1 MNSNLNRGELRKRE
15 SLINSPNAVQL
26 RTPQP
31 LFKADRPDNSY
42 KRHVEHIFTK
52 AAVHFAPRNGR
63 IPLFARAS
71 ERGRPASEWFSIKN
85 VSTGEAAE
93 ITINGEIG
101 EDWFGEG
108 TNAKDFKAAL
118 DLIPRDRKILVLID
132 SPGGNVWDGLAIAN
146 LLKERRANVTVKIY
160 GVALSIASVIAIAG
174 SKVILCKTSQ
184 YMAHDPWS
192 GLYVV
197 GTEEDIAE
205 EAERARNALKAAKR
219 SIIIAYKERTG
230 KSEEDIAALMKAETW
245 YVGQEAKDA
254 GFVDEISDEE
264 ALLNSFDLSNFKR
277 VPEAFRKLQNSAPK
291 NGGHPSIM
299 NRQQIIARLKKLG
312 VTVDDKSTDEQLIAQ
327 LDAAIEAAQKP
338 QPAPAPASAPAVP
351 GASAP
356 DAATTNRIAQ
366 LEANYAAERKTRIT
380 NAVNACVAER
390 RIVAA
395 QTAFWIEQAMKDEA
409 VLTNLQSLPQNL
421 PAEGITVECVSESI
435 HDIAAHAKR
444 LGGHVKNSMRDPSAL
459 GHFIAK
465 NRSKL
470 IEVWN
475 ANTIDAALKQDVLHE
490 TGMRAFGKIMNNLSA
505 FSTKFENVALRGTNI
520 VTVPFFDLQT
530 AASTDWNGTNGYVAG
545 NTAVGKKQVTV
556 SKRKYQALQFTSD
569 ELRRQPFLGL
579 EQNMVLNAE
588 KLAYDIQQDIFS
600 AITLTNY
607 GAAAFTGLVGTFDSS
622 DVADLQLVGT
632 TAQWPFV
639 GRSIFLNS
647 SYDNALKKDTSLKLF
662 FNSGTNDVLVDGKWK
677 QKLYGFDYYEAPNL
691 PANAQNLVGFIA
703 FQSALLIATAPIE
716 PAEEVIRDGTQY
728 SVMADANGGPA
739 LEMRKIGDSQKDTA
753 TWVVESNYGYN
764 VGNAEALKR
773 MVSA

>member
-1 MNSNLNRGELRKRE
+1 MNTTNLNRGELRKRE

-31 LFKADRPDNSY
+31 ISRVENPNARRVETRFSKAT
-42 KRHVEHIFTK
+42 I
-52 AAVHFAPRNGR
+52 HFAPRNGR

-71 ERGRPASEWFSIKN
+71 ERGRPASEWFAVKN
-85 VSTGEAAE
+85 VATSEAAE

-118 DLIPRDRKILVLID
+118 DLIPRDRKILVLLD

-219 SIIIAYKERTG
+219 SIIIAYKDRTG

-254 GFVDEISDEE
+254 GFVDEISDDE
-264 ALLNSFDLSNFKR
+264 AVLNSFDLSNFKR
-277 VPEAFRKLQNSAPK
+277 VPEAFRKLQNSAGQ
-291 NGGHPSIM
+291 NGGHSSIM
-299 NRQQIIARLKKLG
+299 NRQQIIARLKKMG
-312 VTVDDKSTDEQLIAQ
+312 ITVDEKSTDEQLVAQ
-327 LDAAIEAAQKP
+327 LDAAIEARTQTTTTP
-338 QPAPAPASAPAVP
+338 PPAVP

-366 LEANYAAERKTRIT
+366 LEANYAAERRTRIT

-390 RIVAA
+390 RIIASQAA
-395 QTAFWIEQAMKDEA
+395 SWIERAVKDEA
-409 VLTNLQSLPQNL
+409 VLNDLQALPQNI
-421 PAEGITVECVSESI
+421 PSDPINVECVSESI

-444 LGGHVKNSMRDPSAL
+444 LGGHVRNSERNPTAL
-459 GHFIAK
+459 STFITK
-465 NRSKL
+465 NRAKF

-475 ANTIDAALKQDVLHE
+475 ANTIDATLKQDVLHDE
-490 TGMRAFGKIMNNLSA
+490 GLRAFAKLMNNLSA
-505 FSTKFENVALRGTNI
+505 FSTKYENQDLRGTGI
-520 VTVPFFDLQT
+520 VTVPFYNLQT
-530 AASTDWNGTNGYVAG
+530 AASTDWNATNGYVAG
-545 NTAVGKKQVTV
+545 NTAVSKAQVTIN
-556 SKRKYQALQFTSD
+556 KRKYQALSFTSD

-579 EQNMVLNAE
+579 QQNMVLNAE
-588 KLAYDIQQDIFS
+588 KLAYDVQQDIFS
-600 AITLTNY
+600 AIT
-607 GAAAFTGLVGTFDSS
+607 AANFATTAYTGIASTFDSAI
-622 DVADLQLVGT
+622 VANLQLSAT
-632 TAQWPFV
+632 TTGQWPFV
-639 GRSIFLNS
+639 GRSLWLS
-647 SYDNALKKDTSLKLF
+647 SAYDTNLKKDTALKLF
-662 FNSGTNDVLVDGKWK
+662 FNSGTTSVLQDGRWNS
-677 QKLYGFDYYEAPNL
+677 KLYGFDYYEAPNL
-691 PANAQNLVGFIA
+691 PTNGAENLTGFIA
-703 FQSALLIATAPIE
+703 FQSAMLIATAPIA
-716 PAEEVIRDGTQY
+716 PSEEVIRDGTQY
-728 SVMADANGGPA
+728 SVMADPNGGPV
-739 LEMRKIGDSQKDTA
+739 LEMRKMGDSQKDNA
-753 TWVVESNYGYN
+753 IWVVECNYGYN
-764 VGNAEALKR
+764 VGNGAALQRIK
-773 MVSA
+773 SA